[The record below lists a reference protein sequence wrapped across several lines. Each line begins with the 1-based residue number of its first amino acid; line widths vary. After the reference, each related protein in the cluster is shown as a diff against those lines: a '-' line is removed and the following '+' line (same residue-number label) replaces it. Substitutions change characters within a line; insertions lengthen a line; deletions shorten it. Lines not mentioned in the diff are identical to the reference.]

1 MLTIK
6 IPSGVKSIGWLKSL
20 SLGFN
25 NFIFKTEKGGGGVL
39 EIQTVVILLSP
50 S

>member
-25 NFIFKTEKGGGGVL
+25 NFIFKTEKGGGGGSGDSNSCN
-39 EIQTVVILLSP
+39 ITIS
-50 S
+50 